1 MIMYDVNEGF
11 DAYKIYL
18 ALKQHF
24 TGDYDFFKYSGN
36 VKANT
41 NSFLKRK
48 DRFFF
53 RKLSKKY
60 ERNELINYFV
70 SNFIL
75 SDTWIGNLLSQESE
89 NNYVEW
95 KKRNESLSYVFRSD
109 LLTIHDYCGIRHVPY
124 NDLLLVQQGHPPLLK
139 LLLQKKI
146 TLESFIILDDILHF
160 TRYWNKELND
170 IVWEETRMRANKYK
184 SFVKFNKM
192 EMRKIVKEIFS
203 EQGN

>member
-24 TGDYDFFKYSGN
+24 TGDYDFFKYNGN
-36 VKANT
+36 IKANT

-60 ERNELINYFV
+60 ERNELIDYFV

-75 SDTWIGNLLSQESE
+75 NDTWIGNLLSQESE

-95 KKRNESLSYVFRSD
+95 KKRNESLTYVFRGD
-109 LLTIHDYCGIRHVPY
+109 LLTIRDYCDIRSIPY
-124 NDLLLVQQGHPPLLK
+124 NDLLVVQQGHPPLLK
-139 LLLQKKI
+139 LILQKKI
-146 TLESFIILDDILHF
+146 TLESFIILDDILRF
-160 TRYWNKELND
+160 TRHWNKKLDD
-170 IVWEETRMRANKYK
+170 IVWEETRARMTNYK

-192 EMRKIVKEIFS
+192 EMRKIVKEILS
-203 EQGN
+203 E